1 MGFLGMDP
9 VSQRFEMN
17 EKNPSQISAEFA
29 LVEKVKF
36 LESGEKGF
44 RLIYRLNI
52 FTLTAS
58 KEN

>member
-1 MGFLGMDP
+1 
-9 VSQRFEMN
+9 MN

-44 RLIYRLNI
+44 RLIFKVGIL
-52 FTLTAS
+52 TLSAQ
-58 KEN
+58 